1 MFGRRSID
9 ISSVLPYF
17 QLRPQDDNVKS
28 DIRFPRYSVYIFPR
42 FSSLFLSLV
51 QLEASRDAII
61 RCPLCAMKRNCVFS
75 TRPPWVRCGLTTST
89 TRLALIM
96 HACSLSRLTM
106 IRPTENV
113 QPIVGDTMTNFQRDR
128 LLSFN
133 RQRSLLGPISDTC
146 TLESLVI
153 QTVEARDKR
162 YAEKCK
168 VGWKF
173 TNVVYCAI
181 LIIYFAYLLG
191 ELAISKNIILRINET
206 LFEACECWQKFI
218 SIFSNS
224 FFNKFLRHF

>member
-28 DIRFPRYSVYIFPR
+28 DIRFRRYSVYIFPR
-42 FSSLFLSLV
+42 FSSLCLFLFFSSS
-51 QLEASRDAII
+51 SRLLATQVDAII

-75 TRPPWVRCGLTTST
+75 TRPPWVRRGLTTST
-89 TRLALIM
+89 TKLALIM
-96 HACSLSRLTM
+96 HAWCSLSRLTM

-146 TLESLVI
+146 TLESLVM

-181 LIIYFAYLLG
+181 LIIYFAYLRG
-191 ELAISKNIILRINET
+191 ELAS
-206 LFEACECWQKFI
+206 
-218 SIFSNS
+218 
-224 FFNKFLRHF
+224 